1 MEPPL
6 FFISAGDPSADNAT
20 VRLINALRELLPD
33 SRFMGLGGPRM
44 NAAGQEQLAS
54 PRDLAVL
61 GFWEVARKY
70 GYFRR
75 LMHRCVDEIASRRPA
90 AVVLVDYPGFN
101 LRLAA
106 RIRQLGIPI
115 IYYISSQVWAWGHRR
130 VKQIRNLVDLMLL
143 ILPFEEPFYE
153 ASGVSCRYVGHYLLE
168 DIPESLINSTPPT
181 EAGLAVLPGSRE
193 QEVVRMLPTMARAAE
208 RWCRTSGGK
217 AVIAGIT
224 GLVDYDSLLSGI
236 DRSRLE
242 IVFDHPRD
250 VVSQAALALV
260 ASGTATLE
268 TGIINRPMVVVYKT
282 GWLTFQI
289 ARRLVKLDTI
299 ALVNL
304 VLGQKVA
311 PELIQH
317 QAVPERIAGQLNRL
331 WNDNS
336 AYESCREAFGR
347 LPEILKGTGASRRAA
362 SEIANFL
369 TARGGER

>member
-1 MEPPL
+1 M
-6 FFISAGDPSADNAT
+6 
-20 VRLINALRELLPD
+20 
-33 SRFMGLGGPRM
+33 
-44 NAAGQEQLAS
+44 
-54 PRDLAVL
+54 
-61 GFWEVARKY
+61 
-70 GYFRR
+70 
-75 LMHRCVDEIASRRPA
+75 
-90 AVVLVDYPGFN
+90 
-101 LRLAA
+101 
-106 RIRQLGIPI
+106 
-115 IYYISSQVWAWGHRR
+115 
-130 VKQIRNLVDLMLL
+130 
-143 ILPFEEPFYE
+143 
-153 ASGVSCRYVGHYLLE
+153 
-168 DIPESLINSTPPT
+168 
-181 EAGLAVLPGSRE
+181 
-193 QEVVRMLPTMARAAE
+193 
-208 RWCRTSGGK
+208 
-217 AVIAGIT
+217 
-224 GLVDYDSLLSGI
+224 
-236 DRSRLE
+236 
-242 IVFDHPRD
+242 
-250 VVSQAALALV
+250 VSQAALALV